1 MNLKQIFE
9 KIRNFVTRN
18 YKRFLFF
25 LIVLGPGLITGFAD
39 NDAGG
44 VATYSVAAAKFGYG
58 ILTTLIPITIVLA
71 VSQEI
76 GARLAVITGKGLGD
90 LIRERYGIKISILI
104 FLVVFMVNFG
114 VILQDVSGLKGA
126 LQLFN
131 LDYRIF
137 LPLVLLLLF
146 IFLVKSSFSKIERFF
161 LFLILFYLTY
171 VFSAVLAKPDWGL
184 ALKSIVIP
192 PAHISFSYLYTS
204 IAVLGTT
211 VTIWGQFF
219 INSYIKDKKLTPSTL
234 KYEQFEVY
242 LASILSDASTWF
254 IMLAVVATLYVNRI
268 PIEGAA
274 EAALAIKPF
283 AGPVAGILFGAG
295 LLIAGFIG
303 CAIVPLA
310 TAYAFSEFFGYS
322 GSLEHSFKKS
332 RLFYTFFIIQI
343 ILGAIVVMQPK
354 FSLFKITLY
363 ADFLNGISLPII
375 FFFLY
380 KFSNDKELL
389 GSYRNSRLQNFLLAG
404 SGIVISIAALLGVFG
419 ELLHIG

>member
-1 MNLKQIFE
+1 MNLKRIFE
-9 KIRNFVTRN
+9 TIQGAIKRN
-18 YKRFLFF
+18 YRRFLFF

-76 GARLAVITGKGLGD
+76 GARLAVITGKGMGD
-90 LIRERYGIKISILI
+90 LIRERYGIRISILI
-104 FLVVFMVNFG
+104 FLVAFIVNFG

-126 LQLFN
+126 LQLFH

-137 LPLVLLLLF
+137 LPLLLLLLF
-146 IFLVKSSFSKIERFF
+146 IFLIRSSFSKIERFF

-171 VFSAVLAKPDWGL
+171 LFSAIMAKPDWHL
-184 ALKSIVIP
+184 ALTSIFIP
-192 PAHISFSYLYTS
+192 PRHISFNYLYTS

-242 LASILSDASTWF
+242 IASILSDISTWF
-254 IMLAVVATLYVNRI
+254 IMLAVIATLYVNRI

-283 AGPVAGILFGAG
+283 AGALAGMMFGIG

-322 GSLEHSFKKS
+322 GSLEHGFKKS

-343 ILGAIVVMQPK
+343 ILGTIVVMQPK

-380 KFSNDKELL
+380 KFANDKELL
-389 GSYRNSRLQNFLLAG
+389 GNYRNTKWQNILLAG
-404 SGIVISIAALLGVFG
+404 SGIIISIAALVGLAG